1 MLELFGGA
9 EAVLE
14 GLLRNCVCVLTYLYV
29 DNDTEARLVMAHRL
43 LELHERYPRQLP
55 ASAYAVAFTALPPD
69 VCSITE
75 EQLLEAGATAG
86 VRWVVGAGWP
96 CQDFS
101 PAGTRAGLGGRRA
114 GTYHA
119 LISVLNMLQRLQ
131 AARPPAYLLENGPM
145 QLSFD
150 TSNTIEDL

>member
-9 EAVLE
+9 VEVLE

-55 ASAYAVAFTALPPD
+55 AS
-69 VCSITE
+69 
-75 EQLLEAGATAG
+75 AGATAG